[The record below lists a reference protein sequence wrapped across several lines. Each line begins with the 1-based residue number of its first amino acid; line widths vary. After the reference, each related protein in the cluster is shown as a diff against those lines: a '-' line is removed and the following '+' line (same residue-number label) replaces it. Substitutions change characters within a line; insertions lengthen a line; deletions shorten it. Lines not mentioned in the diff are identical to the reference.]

1 MVGCRSR
8 LTSWPFLR
16 STSSK
21 ETLRK
26 RDDAFWGGRTRKKEE
41 ELSSPS
47 MDGPS
52 DIFLNSATLAL
63 SIGWIIVAHLSLSL
77 PTVVV
82 REIYSQRIPSH
93 YMLKKI
99 YTRQAENKTTRSVAR
114 TTPLA
119 VRLHRS
125 TSALVWYLCGC
136 FPMRSPTPCTLFLFF
151 SHCCLSSFFNG
162 NRNCGRVRGAT
173 LFTLCIIRNQRNLRG
188 RNSACPAQYLAG
200 DVIKPENNPKWTEEV
215 TRQPISSGRVR
226 VRAKLCMNWTEP
238 NRTEPIRVLI
248 CM

>member
-1 MVGCRSR
+1 MPLAHVSISMALWYGRSFLFLKINYFPHNCKLLRRARQFQIVHPLKTAAPSRCPRSRSPFKHAFKRIKNKERCSAVVGCRSR

-125 TSALVWYLCGC
+125 TSALV
-136 FPMRSPTPCTLFLFF
+136 
-151 SHCCLSSFFNG
+151 
-162 NRNCGRVRGAT
+162 
-173 LFTLCIIRNQRNLRG
+173 
-188 RNSACPAQYLAG
+188 
-200 DVIKPENNPKWTEEV
+200 
-215 TRQPISSGRVR
+215 
-226 VRAKLCMNWTEP
+226 
-238 NRTEPIRVLI
+238 
-248 CM
+248 